1 MGDDPVAVL
10 LKFGFLLVLYL
21 FLLFVARSSLKDLR
35 RTDEPGFQMD
45 GAVAG
50 DVSSRPRSSSGR
62 ERDGADGDRRPEG
75 AEPRLEVIAASGH
88 EAGAALRVDGGATL
102 GRSPT
107 AEVRID
113 DAYASSAHARIFP
126 RGSGMY
132 IEDMGSTN
140 GTLLNGLELRR
151 PQQLKP
157 ADSIRIGDNEFRY
170 QE

>member
-35 RTDEPGFQMD
+35 RTDEPGLQME

-50 DVSSRPRSSSGR
+50 DVSARPRASNGR
-62 ERDGADGDRRPEG
+62 DRDGAEGDRSAERS
-75 AEPRLEVIAASGH
+75 EPRLEVVAASGH
-88 EAGAALRVDGGATL
+88 EAGAALRVADGATL
-102 GRSPT
+102 GRSAG

-113 DAYASSAHARIFP
+113 DAYASSAHARIFR

-140 GTLLNGLELRR
+140 GTYLNGLELRR